1 MVLSLIAVVIV
12 AGNLLVDRSGDPD
25 GSEAAEPPAG
35 VVSSESST
43 LVLVNLETRAREL
56 RVEGEARAAGIEGD
70 RFAEITAR
78 RLEAARRREDT
89 AAPPAMKLQREF
101 GDLPGSV
108 TPATLDAIADCES
121 GGDPEVV
128 SSNGLYHGKYQ
139 FSPDTWQSV
148 GGKGLPSRA
157 PEVEQDYR
165 AALLYERSGPG
176 QWPVCGQ

>member
-1 MVLSLIAVVIV
+1 MIA

-25 GSEAAEPPAG
+25 GSEAAEPQAG

-43 LVLVNLETRAREL
+43 LALASLEARARES
-56 RVEGEARAAGIEGD
+56 RVEGEARTAGIEGD

-78 RLEAARRREDT
+78 RLEAARHREDA
-89 AAPPAMKLQREF
+89 AAPPAMKLQSEF

-108 TPATLDAIADCES
+108 TLATLDAIADCES
-121 GGDPEVV
+121 GGDPEAV
-128 SSNGLYHGKYQ
+128 SSDGLYHGKYQ
-139 FSPDTWQSV
+139 FSPDTWESV
-148 GGKGLPSRA
+148 GGKGLPSTA
-157 PEVEQDYR
+157 PEAEQDYR